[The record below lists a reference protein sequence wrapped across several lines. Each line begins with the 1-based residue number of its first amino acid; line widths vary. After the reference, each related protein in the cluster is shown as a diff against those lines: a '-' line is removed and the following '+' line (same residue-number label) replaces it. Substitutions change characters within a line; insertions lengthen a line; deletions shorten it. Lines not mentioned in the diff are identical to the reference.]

1 MKRKSILK
9 ALLLTVLM
17 CCLTFALVACGG
29 KHTVTFN
36 YGVDGNGDGEVDVVT
51 VEVGDGSLLEEPT
64 DVPTR
69 EGYTFVGWGT
79 DDGMW
84 NFEEDTVT
92 SDLTLTARW
101 SAGDPIDPGTAGT
114 TVYVNYKLG
123 VGAADSA
130 SAPARWSGA
139 PGTTIKLPDAPAADT
154 GWEFTGWLVEK
165 ETEPRAAASDYT
177 VTGTVT
183 ITAQW
188 KSVAYTQYTWTI
200 ESGNEPGESKTG
212 VATGK
217 PVGGGEPITVELP
230 AFPAD
235 ESGYADVPTAGKYN
249 VETADATCT
258 ENATETL
265 YYTIPQKQ
273 TQTQTYESYYLKI
286 REDSLDEPAK
296 GHLYTTWIVTNPSA
310 TAAGTATA
318 TCANNCGKTLTITL
332 PEITGNTG
340 SGEGKYTEKAVQQQ
354 LSCEQDG
361 IVDYVYTIPASD
373 LADGDA
379 EDAAEGTVKELSF
392 TVTTPAT
399 GHKIEI
405 EVQFSDATETDTV
418 TKASLIAR
426 CRNAGCDKGWDE
438 DANPANATV
447 TFNLGSG
454 NIQSGG
460 VTLAEEDVTFNP
472 ETEQF
477 TVTLPGDG
485 AMNLTAGTVFAGWTV
500 GETNYAAGETISVA
514 ADGTAAVTG
523 RFVQHTHNYTVDF
536 VPSGENA
543 GKFVATCSADG
554 CPESTVVVATTDG
567 TFNPVLKDGTS
578 VAIGHA
584 LSADDFTV
592 EVVYKYQID
601 WEGQE
606 SGKIYKTITP
616 ETEGYQRYFSNN
628 LDTVSTE
635 AWASGKQAIF
645 EFKVDSKTIAS
656 GTATFD
662 VVPAADD
669 IFGAETDVQ
678 ILYNKAG
685 DASDLAVPALDNVST
700 TSGIA
705 FSFWLDSEEI
715 NDWNAVVVQVASGGN
730 MITLPNLGSTA
741 GNVWPGADEFKN
753 NAVYSMYLYN
763 NCFVTVSINVSGGQ
777 VESVVFYRNG
787 VEVINYAGTTTKEK
801 GVTVRTIAE
810 AILSQIASD
819 GFTFAGGNQ
828 YSDLAASNLLV
839 TTQLGKTAAKAVYDW
854 YEPKYMT
861 SDAALRQT
869 VETTLGED
877 VTIYTVDADAASAAV
892 YTAGTFKDLEKNG
905 LTIMFYIPE
914 NGSMVENVDTK
925 QPAASDWAPVITS
938 NGYTVGD
945 GCLDAYSGTGT
956 LKGWNRFETAATQGP
971 AASATAWETFAYGGC
986 TITVTITKTEGIL
999 MYKNGDLAFTH
1010 AAGGNGSS
1018 GTGTVETFIA
1028 ELFSAL
1034 ETSGGRVAGA
1044 TATNTYLWAED
1055 LVVTSA
1061 LAENQVKALYNAVHP
1076 AS

>member
-84 NFEEDTVT
+84 DFEEDTVT

-130 SAPARWSGA
+130 SEETRQPVT
-139 PGTTIKLPDAPAADT
+139 PGTTIKLPPAPAAGT
-154 GWEFTGWLVEK
+154 GYAFVGWLVSGE
-165 ETEPRAAASDYT
+165 ETVRQPDTDYT

-188 KSVAYTQYTWTI
+188 KSVAYTQYTWQMTTPP
-200 ESGNEPGESKTG
+200 SDSTAGE
-212 VATGK
+212 ATGT
-217 PVGGGEPITVELP
+217 PVGGGDTITVDLP
-230 AFPAD
+230 VLTESAVAD
-235 ESGYADVPTAGKYN
+235 EPTAGMYN
-249 VETADATCT
+249 VEMTDATCT
-258 ENATETL
+258 ESAKATL
-265 YYTIPQKQ
+265 YYTIPETAQ
-273 TQTQTYESYYLKI
+273 YESYNLKLI
-286 REDSLDEPAK
+286 TQSIQADPAT
-296 GHLYTTWIVTNPSA
+296 GHLYTTWIVTQQPSA

-318 TCANNCGKTLTITL
+318 TCENCGEDKTIELPALT
-332 PEITGNTG
+332 
-340 SGEGKYTEKAVQQQ
+340 GEGYTGADATCETAGEKT
-354 LSCEQDG
+354 
-361 IVDYVYTIPASD
+361 YTIPDTA
-373 LADGDA
+373 LADNGVNA
-379 EDAAEGTVKELSF
+379 AAETVKTV

-405 EVQFSDATETDTV
+405 EVQLSDTTETDTV

-426 CRNAGCDKGWDE
+426 CRNAGCDKGWNEEAD
-438 DANPANATV
+438 PANATV

-472 ETEQF
+472 ETRQF
-477 TVTLPGDG
+477 TVTLPDDD
-485 AMNLTAGTVFAGWTV
+485 AMTLIAGMIFTGWTV
-500 GETNYAAGETISVA
+500 NGTNYAAGDTISVVA
-514 ADGTAAVTG
+514 GGTIDVTG
-523 RFVQHTHNYTVDF
+523 NFTEHTHNYGEDTF
-536 VPSGENA
+536 VTSGKYA
-543 GKFVATCSADG
+543 GMFVKECGEVG
-554 CPESTVVVATTDG
+554 CPEPTVVVATTDG

-601 WEGQE
+601 WEGH
-606 SGKIYKTITP
+606 KIGDTYDTITLGD
-616 ETEGYQRYFSNN
+616 EADKTYQSYFSNDLN
-628 LDTVSTE
+628 KLSTKD
-635 AWASGKQAIF
+635 WASGLQATF
-645 EFKVDSKTIAS
+645 EFKVDGKTISS

-662 VVPAADD
+662 VVPAAAD

-685 DASDLAVPALDNVST
+685 DASDLAVPALDDVST

-705 FSFWLDSEEI
+705 FSFWLDSKEI

-741 GNVWPGADEFKN
+741 GNVWPGAAEFKN

-763 NCFVTVSINVSGGQ
+763 NCFVTVSINVSGGR

-801 GVTVRTIAE
+801 EVTVRTIAE

-839 TTQLGKTAAKAVYDW
+839 TTQLDNTAAEAVYDW

-892 YTAGTFKDLEKNG
+892 YTAGTFSNLTKNG
-905 LTIMFYIPE
+905 LTIMLYIPE
-914 NGSMVENVDTK
+914 NGSMVETEIEGTK

-971 AASATAWETFAYGGC
+971 AAASTDAWKTFGLGGC
-986 TITVTITKTEGIL
+986 TITVTITIKEGIL

-1018 GTGTVETFIA
+1018 GTGTVETFIT

>member
-1 MKRKSILK
+1 M
-9 ALLLTVLM
+9 
-17 CCLTFALVACGG
+17 
-29 KHTVTFN
+29 
-36 YGVDGNGDGEVDVVT
+36 
-51 VEVGDGSLLEEPT
+51 
-64 DVPTR
+64 
-69 EGYTFVGWGT
+69 
-79 DDGMW
+79 
-84 NFEEDTVT
+84 
-92 SDLTLTARW
+92 
-101 SAGDPIDPGTAGT
+101 
-114 TVYVNYKLG
+114 
-123 VGAADSA
+123 
-130 SAPARWSGA
+130 
-139 PGTTIKLPDAPAADT
+139 
-154 GWEFTGWLVEK
+154 
-165 ETEPRAAASDYT
+165 
-177 VTGTVT
+177 
-183 ITAQW
+183 
-188 KSVAYTQYTWTI
+188 
-200 ESGNEPGESKTG
+200 
-212 VATGK
+212 
-217 PVGGGEPITVELP
+217 
-230 AFPAD
+230 
-235 ESGYADVPTAGKYN
+235 
-249 VETADATCT
+249 
-258 ENATETL
+258 
-265 YYTIPQKQ
+265 YYTIP
-273 TQTQTYESYYLKI
+273 QTQTYESYKLLI
-286 REDSLDEPAK
+286 DVQSLPGEPAT
-296 GHLYTTWIVTNPSA
+296 GHLYTTWTVTQQPSA
-310 TAAGTATA
+310 SATGTATA
-318 TCANNCGKTLTITL
+318 TCANGCGKTLTITL

-379 EDAAEGTVKELSF
+379 EDASEGTVKELSF

-399 GHKIEI
+399 GHEMVIS
-405 EVQFSDATETDTV
+405 VRTSHATDTNTV
-418 TKASLIAR
+418 TTATLQATCANS
-426 CRNAGCDKGWDE
+426 GCDQDWDT
-438 DANPANATV
+438 APAQATV

-454 NIQSGG
+454 NVQNG
-460 VTLAEEDVTFNP
+460 VTLAEEAVTFDE

-477 TVTLPGDG
+477 TVTLPDKD
-485 AMNLTAGTVFAGWTV
+485 AMTLTAGTVFTGWTV
-500 GETNYAAGETISVA
+500 DEASATTVTVGAK
-514 ADGTAAVTG
+514 GTVSVTG
-523 RFVQHTHNYTVDF
+523 GFVKHEHNYGSPVF
-536 VPSGENA
+536 VTEGDNA
-543 GKFVATCSADG
+543 GKFVAKCGEDG
-554 CPESTVVVATTDG
+554 CPEPTVVVATTDG

-669 IFGAETDVQ
+669 IFGAEIDVQ
-678 ILYNKAG
+678 ILYSQAG
-685 DASDLAVPALDNVST
+685 EASDLAVPALDNVST